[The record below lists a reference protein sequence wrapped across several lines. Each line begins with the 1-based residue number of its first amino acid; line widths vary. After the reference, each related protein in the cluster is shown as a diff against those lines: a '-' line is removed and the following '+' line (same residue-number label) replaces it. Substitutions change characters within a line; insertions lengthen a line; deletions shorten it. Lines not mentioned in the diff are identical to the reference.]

1 MTAEKPN
8 KSPKLNTS
16 KVANGGLGSIGK
28 RPTDSTQINLKIA
41 LSTTRTLSPHVSLS
55 LTHTHTHN
63 LLGLGSNHPI
73 QPNDPTF
80 REMDQMGNS
89 KPILIRNFSAPKPT
103 NQPKSEI
110 WGWESRV
117 RFTHGVSGF
126 EISEIHRIVSTM
138 IDSSKMGTRKRGSMM
153 QRNSNELSN
162 RES

>member
-1 MTAEKPN
+1 MAALAPSEKDPQIQH
-8 KSPKLNTS
+8 KSTS
-16 KVANGGLGSIGK
+16 KSHCLP
-28 RPTDSTQINLKIA
+28 RA
-41 LSTTRTLSPHVSLS
+41 LSLPPSSLS

-73 QPNDPTF
+73 QPKDPTF
-80 REMDQMGNS
+80 RETDQMGNS

-138 IDSSKMGTRKRGSMM
+138 IDSSKMGTRKGGSMM